1 MEIISALTTLLGI
14 LLGGGGVL
22 FWKQDK
28 RAKEIENEA
37 KQSDEWRKLYER
49 SEQDSR
55 DKSDKID
62 RLYDEKKELRERFE
76 ALMAECA
83 ELKIQNKELEYQK
96 CQRFECLKRC
106 PPRFYNQ
113 NNKIHEDTTEKNSQK
128 AELHRR
134 QALH

>member
-1 MEIISALTTLLGI
+1 MEIISALTTVLGI

-37 KQSDEWRKLYER
+37 HQSDEWRKLYER

-62 RLYDEKKELRERFE
+62 SLYDEKKELRERFE
-76 ALMAECA
+76 TLMAECA

-113 NNKIHEDTTEKNSQK
+113 NNKINEDTSEKNSQK

>member
-1 MEIISALTTLLGI
+1 MEIISALTTVLGI

-37 KQSDEWRKLYER
+37 HQSDEWRKLYER

-76 ALMAECA
+76 TLMAECA

-96 CQRFECLKRC
+96 CERFECLKRC

-113 NNKIHEDTTEKNSQK
+113 NNKINEDTSEKNSQK

-134 QALH
+134 

>member
-1 MEIISALTTLLGI
+1 MEIISALTTVLGI

-76 ALMAECA
+76 TLMAECA

-113 NNKIHEDTTEKNSQK
+113 NNNINEDTSEKNSQK
-128 AELHRR
+128 VELHRR

>member
-1 MEIISALTTLLGI
+1 MEIISALTTVLGI

-37 KQSDEWRKLYER
+37 HQSDEWRKLYER

-76 ALMAECA
+76 TLMAECA

-96 CQRFECLKRC
+96 CERFECLKRC

-113 NNKIHEDTTEKNSQK
+113 NNKINEDTSEKNSQK

-134 QALH
+134 QTLH

>member
-1 MEIISALTTLLGI
+1 MEIISALTTVLGI

-37 KQSDEWRKLYER
+37 HQSDEWRKLYER

-76 ALMAECA
+76 TLMAECA

-96 CQRFECLKRC
+96 CERFECLKRC

-113 NNKIHEDTTEKNSQK
+113 NNTINEDTSEKNSQK
-128 AELHRR
+128 VELHRR